1 MITQAGQRAAAEAL
15 ELLAPHADSDPA
27 IGALVTTLDQIAPDE
42 DDSAELE
49 KSMAAVQTTREL
61 LAKAELSPSE
71 RLELTERNEKAA
83 RETQHEHMMRVSPG
97 YAQGVANRAA
107 EQQQRLAN
115 LGGRV

>member
-1 MITQAGQRAAAEAL
+1 
-15 ELLAPHADSDPA
+15 
-27 IGALVTTLDQIAPDE
+27 
-42 DDSAELE
+42 
-49 KSMAAVQTTREL
+49 MAAVQTTREL

-107 EQQQRLAN
+107 EAAQRLAN